1 MILGLD
7 GLEVLFS
14 KTHHFLEVLEVD
26 VLLDFSDFTCDSFV
40 IRTADPWDFAWFLL
54 NFSHLILLELVLCG
68 PILEG
73 PEVFFEPQ
81 ELLAL
86 SYEFWDVV

>member
-40 IRTADPWDFAWFLL
+40 IRTADPWDFA
-54 NFSHLILLELVLCG
+54 
-68 PILEG
+68 
-73 PEVFFEPQ
+73 
-81 ELLAL
+81 
-86 SYEFWDVV
+86 